1 VAALIWWREMAD
13 NGFAMRFP
21 AAALTILALA
31 LPLAGCGS
39 GGSKAA
45 GGSAA
50 GTPGASGSGAFSTH
64 AGIAFGAFY
73 RFIYTPYRAGAF
85 NPARRDRLAFVR
97 ARSAA
102 FLVAREIDAA
112 TRATRDSAALARLR
126 APMVTLDRGFKIG
139 LAKLRAGR
147 LNLAEIEAANIA
159 ISAIKGSAANSGL
172 TIAESS

>member
-1 VAALIWWREMAD
+1 MAD
-13 NGFAMRFP
+13 NGFVMRLS
-21 AAALTILALA
+21 AAALTILALG

-50 GTPGASGSGAFSTH
+50 GTPDVSGSAAFSAH
-64 AGIAFGAFY
+64 AGIAFGTFY
-73 RFIYTPYRAGAF
+73 RFIYTPYKAGAF
-85 NPARRDRLAFVR
+85 NPSRPDRSALAR

-102 FLVAREIDAA
+102 FVVAREIDAA
-112 TRATRDSAALARLR
+112 ARAAGVDAGLAQLR

-159 ISAIKGSAANSGL
+159 ISAIKGSAANSRL